1 MRSGAHANVYGAI
14 DRAIGRAKGVVLRL
28 EKIIIDTERK
38 WRETETQ
45 STTRTDRLA
54 QTQDRILTERED
66 ECKLKRDAARQV
78 PKNDKSHRA

>member
-38 WRETETQ
+38 WRETDRDTEHHTYRQ
-45 STTRTDRLA
+45 TRTDTRLN
-54 QTQDRILTERED
+54 T
-66 ECKLKRDAARQV
+66 
-78 PKNDKSHRA
+78 N